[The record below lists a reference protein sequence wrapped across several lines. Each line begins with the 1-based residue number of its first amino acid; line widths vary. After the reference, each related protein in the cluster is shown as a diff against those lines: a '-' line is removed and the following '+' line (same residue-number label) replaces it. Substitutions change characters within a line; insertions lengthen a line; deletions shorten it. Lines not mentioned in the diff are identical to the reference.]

1 MYAVS
6 AAFLAELRK
15 SSMLVDVQVTASDG
29 TVLAIQDG
37 AVEMDATRN
46 ITRTATLTL
55 TPTDTL
61 TTIGVFNLVMTPD
74 IEITIRRGLII
85 NGTPEYATLG
95 VFSTDTAEFSLDVEG
110 AISWT
115 GSDRSKKISRA
126 RFTDPYTI
134 KKNVTLASAGTALLQ
149 SRYASTITNFS
160 AILDTIDHQIVFD
173 AGEGSD
179 PWASARKL
187 FGDLGYDL
195 HFDGDGIATAVTV
208 PDPAFADAVF
218 DFGAGETNLMLDGT
232 IAGTLERT
240 YNGVIATGEGTGN
253 TTPARAVVWDT
264 DTNSPTYYQGGY
276 GQVPFFYSSPQL
288 TSVTKCTT
296 AARTI
301 LARVKGRASQLAWT
315 AVPNPALEP
324 LDVVSLTY
332 GGAQSAFVIDAITVP
347 LKASD
352 PITARAR
359 ETSTA
364 PFQNI
369 VAAGGFKPPSPITR
383 P

>member
-15 SSMLVDVQVTASDG
+15 SSMLVDVQVVASDG

-85 NGTPEYATLG
+85 NGVPEYATLG

-126 RFTDPYTI
+126 RFTDPYKI
-134 KKNVTLASAGTALLQ
+134 AKNQTLAAAGTALLQ

-160 AILDTIDHQIVFD
+160 NVLDTIDHQIIFD
-173 AGEGSD
+173 AGESSD
-179 PWASARKL
+179 PWQSARKL

-195 HFDGDGIATAVTV
+195 HFDGDGTAVAITV
-208 PDPAFADAVF
+208 PDPASSDAVF

-253 TTPARAVVWDT
+253 AAPARAVVWDT
-264 DTNSPTYYQGGY
+264 DANSPTYYQGGY
-276 GQVPFFYSSPQL
+276 GQVPYFYSSPLL
-288 TSVTKCTT
+288 TNTTKCTT

-324 LDVVSLTY
+324 LDVVTLTY

-347 LKASD
+347 LKASE

-369 VAAGGFKPPSPITR
+369 VASGGFKPPSPITR